1 MNVNGYVFRI
11 LCCAALVPASISL
24 ADAAAAQ
31 ATEEGLRVE
40 EVIRSLKP
48 ISPPPGV
55 RTRGLPGR
63 GVSVEMPSSTPPPD
77 GGGEDAKPPSI
88 DLSIEFDLNSHTL
101 TAKGQAALDV
111 LGEALKSRDLQDYR
125 FLIAGHTDAT
135 GGEEYNLM
143 LSDLRARAV
152 KDFLTDRHKIG
163 GERLLT
169 KGFGESRLLDPERPD
184 AALNRRVQ
192 VTNLG
197 EN

>member
-1 MNVNGYVFRI
+1 MNRITHLFEAFRI
-11 LCCAALVPASISL
+11 LLLVAVPVSL
-24 ADAAAAQ
+24 AGGAAAQ
-31 ATEEGLRVE
+31 GTEGGLQVE

-48 ISPPPGV
+48 SAPPPGV

-63 GVSVEMPSSTPPPD
+63 GVSVELPSSASSSGD
-77 GGGEDAKPPSI
+77 GSGSAPSI
-88 DLSIEFDLNSHTL
+88 DLSIEFDFNSHTL

-111 LGEALKSRDLQDYR
+111 LGEALTSADLEDYR
-125 FLIAGHTDAT
+125 FLIAGHTDAK

-143 LSDLRARAV
+143 LSNLRALAV
-152 KDFLTDRHKIG
+152 KDFLTNRHKIG
-163 GERLLT
+163 PDRLVT